1 MSFIKEAFNEYFIEP
16 GYVSSYRNYWGAWF
30 CVGLGFD
37 KEVRFYNNT
46 EYPVHIEVKE
56 LRGTFIRSLTCGAFQ
71 GQGGAE
77 LEDAEIEP
85 QYITIG
91 PKKTT
96 CPTMLPVSL
105 SRGRYKFR
113 AFINNKDL
121 GTRHFTTAKGPIFQP
136 RHYERVKDAPDQ
148 RPPWF
153 PALVVE
159 PETQIEP
166 EPVQVR
172 RKFLWIF

>member
-1 MSFIKEAFNEYFIEP
+1 MIAEAFREYFKEP

-46 EYPVHIEVKE
+46 QYPVHVEVRE
-56 LRGTFIRSLTCGAFQ
+56 LRGTFVSSLTCGAFQ

-77 LEDAEIEP
+77 LVDSEIEP
-85 QYITIG
+85 QHVTIG
-91 PKKTT
+91 PKKGNI
-96 CPTMLPVSL
+96 PTMMPISL
-105 SRGRYKFR
+105 SRGRYTVR
-113 AFINNKDL
+113 AFANGKDL
-121 GTRHFTTAKGPIFQP
+121 GTRHFTRGKGPMFQP
-136 RHYERVKDAPDQ
+136 KHYERVKDDPDQ

-153 PALVVE
+153 P
-159 PETQIEP
+159 PPPP
-166 EPVQVR
+166 EPVVIPDPPRR